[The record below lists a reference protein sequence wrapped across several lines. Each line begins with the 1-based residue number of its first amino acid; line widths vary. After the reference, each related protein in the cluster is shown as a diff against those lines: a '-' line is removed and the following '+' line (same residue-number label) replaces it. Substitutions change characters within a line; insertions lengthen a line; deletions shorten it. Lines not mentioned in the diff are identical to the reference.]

1 MEEYPHQITVKEEFS
16 RNVIYQGESG
26 FIPRL
31 GDHLAIGGS
40 AWRVQCVVVAL
51 PQGGA
56 LKPRS
61 DVLIWVTRLDPS
73 VHDIPSSGG
82 L

>member
-1 MEEYPHQITVKEEFS
+1 MPPEYPHQVTVKEEVT
-16 RNVIYQGESG
+16 RNTLHQGESS

-51 PQGGA
+51 PQAGSI
-56 LKPRS
+56 KPRS
-61 DVLIWVTRLDPS
+61 EAMVWVTRLDPS
-73 VHDIPSSGG
+73 VHDTTGV
-82 L
+82 